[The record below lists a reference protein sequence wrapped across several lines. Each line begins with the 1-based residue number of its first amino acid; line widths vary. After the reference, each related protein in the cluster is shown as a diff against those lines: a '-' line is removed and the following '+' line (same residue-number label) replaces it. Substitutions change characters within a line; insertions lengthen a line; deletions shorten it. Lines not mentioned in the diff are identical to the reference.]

1 MFFYLA
7 ENYIIRMCHDVRIVE
22 IDGIKYAQYIDYLG
36 DIEAQVPLP
45 EEEKLE
51 VVEEPIP
58 IPMPILVKQTRK
70 RTK

>member
-7 ENYIIRMCHDVRIVE
+7 EYYIIRMCHDVRIVE
-22 IDGIKYAQYIDYLG
+22 IDGVKYAQYIDYLG
-36 DIEAQVPLP
+36 DIEMQVPLP

-58 IPMPILVKQTRK
+58 VPILVKQTRK

>member
-22 IDGIKYAQYIDYLG
+22 IDGVKYAQYIDYLG
-36 DIEAQVPLP
+36 DIEMQVPLP

-58 IPMPILVKQTRK
+58 ILVKQTRK
-70 RTK
+70 RTD